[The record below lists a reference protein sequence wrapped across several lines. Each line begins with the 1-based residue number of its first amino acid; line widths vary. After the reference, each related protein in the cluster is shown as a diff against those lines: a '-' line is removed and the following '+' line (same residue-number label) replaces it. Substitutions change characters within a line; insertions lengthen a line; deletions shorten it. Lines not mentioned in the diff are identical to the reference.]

1 MILYTLFFMFSCFI
15 IFIYFKESKK
25 RIAMEILATIHKM
38 EQEILPDSHDINF
51 RPLYSTEKL
60 NRKQTLI
67 DCQNA
72 VYEKFLISKR

>member
-38 EQEILPDSHDINF
+38 EQEILPDSHDIN
-51 RPLYSTEKL
+51 
-60 NRKQTLI
+60 
-67 DCQNA
+67 
-72 VYEKFLISKR
+72 